1 MTKSSS
7 TLKNTLPKD
16 LLAGL
21 VVSLVALPLCLGI
34 AQASGAPLISGLIS
48 GIIGGI
54 VVGWISQSNTS
65 VSGPAAGLT
74 AVVAAQI
81 TQLGSFE
88 AFLLAVVLA
97 GVIQIF
103 LGIFRAGF
111 ISAFFPLSVIKGL
124 LAAIGIIIILKQI
137 PHLIGDDLDPMGEKA
152 FFQPDGKN
160 TFSEL
165 LAAFADIQHGA
176 LVVGLLSL
184 AILIGWDKIKVLKK
198 SVVPAA
204 LIVVIVSVS
213 LNKLF
218 QMMGSPLTIDP
229 SHLVTV
235 PVTAGAADFAAK
247 ALLHPN
253 WSFLS
258 NPAIYTSAITLAIVA
273 SLETLLNIEAVDK
286 IDPKQQSTPPNRELL
301 AQGIGNVLSGLV
313 GGLPMTS
320 VIVRSSANITAKAET
335 KISAIW
341 HGTLLLV
348 CVMAMPTLLNMIPL
362 SALAAVLIMI
372 GLKLASPKLI
382 KEMWS
387 EGKNQFLPFIITI
400 LAIVF
405 TDLLTG
411 VLIGLAIAIGF
422 ILHSNAR
429 RPLRKIMEKHV
440 GGDVMRI
447 VLSNQVSFLSR
458 SSLQEALRSV
468 PRGGHIMLDAQ
479 NTEYMDPDVRDLI
492 TDFRDTTSKALGVEL
507 SFTGFKDHYPELEDR
522 VQFVDFSS
530 REVQAELTPEK
541 VLKILR
547 EGNERF
553 LGNTQL
559 TRDHLRLVD
568 ATSAGQFPMAAVL
581 GCIDSRA
588 PAEVIFDLSL
598 GDIFS
603 ARVAGNIATE
613 ELLGSLEFA
622 CAVMG
627 SKLIVV
633 MGHTSCGAV
642 NAAVDLLA
650 NAKKASEA
658 TPCGNLDSLITEI
671 QQAINPAKLKE
682 SANWTALE
690 KVIFKNEIARASV
703 IRTISVIRQRS
714 KSLDKLVNE
723 GKIAIVG
730 CLYDVKTGTVNF
742 YQSKDSAAQPLPVN
756 LAPLA

>member
-1 MTKSSS
+1 MTKPSIS
-7 TLKNTLPKD
+7 LKNTLPKD

-21 VVSLVALPLCLGI
+21 VVFLVALPLCLGI
-34 AQASGAPLISGLIS
+34 ALASGAPPISGLIS

-54 VVGWISQSNTS
+54 LVGWLSQSHTS

-74 AVVAAQI
+74 AVVASQI
-81 TQLGSFE
+81 AQLGSFE
-88 AFLLAVVLA
+88 AFLVAVVLA

-111 ISAFFPLSVIKGL
+111 ISAFFPLCVIKGL

-137 PHLIGDDLDPMGEKA
+137 PHLLGDDRDPMGEKS
-152 FFQPDGKN
+152 FLQPDGEN
-160 TFSEL
+160 TFSEIL
-165 LAAFADIQHGA
+165 DALASIQHGA
-176 LVVGLLSL
+176 LIVGLLSL
-184 AILIGWDKIKVLKK
+184 AILISWDKIKFLKK
-198 SVVPAA
+198 SLVPSA
-204 LIVVIVSVS
+204 LIVVIVSVIA
-213 LNKLF
+213 NKIF
-218 QMMGSPLTIDP
+218 QMTGGPLVIEP
-229 SHLVTV
+229 SHLVSV
-235 PVTAGAADFAAK
+235 PVTSGLGDFAAK
-247 ALLHPN
+247 ALAHPD

-258 NPAIYTSAITLAIVA
+258 NPAIYVCAATLAIVA

-301 AQGIGNVLSGLV
+301 AQGIGNVLAGLV

-341 HGTLLLV
+341 HGILLLV
-348 CVMAMPTLLNMIPL
+348 CVIAVPTILNQIPL
-362 SALAAVLIMI
+362 SALAAILIVI
-372 GLKLASPKLI
+372 GLKLASPKLF
-382 KEMWS
+382 KQMWS
-387 EGKNQFLPFIITI
+387 EGKDQFLPFIITI
-400 LAIVF
+400 IAIVF
-405 TDLLTG
+405 TDLLIG
-411 VLIGLAIAIGF
+411 VLIGLAVSIGF
-422 ILHSNAR
+422 ILRNNAQ
-429 RPLRKIMEKHV
+429 RPLKKIMEKHV

-447 VLSNQVSFLSR
+447 VLGNQLTFLGR
-458 SSLQEALRSV
+458 SALDDALRSV

-479 NTEYMDPDVRDLI
+479 NTDFIDPDVRDLI
-492 TDFRDTTSKALGVEL
+492 TDFRDTTCKALGVEL
-507 SFTGFKDHYPELEDR
+507 SLKGFKDQYPQLEDSI
-522 VQFVDFSS
+522 QFVDFSS
-530 REVQAELTPEK
+530 REVQAELNPEK

-553 LGNTQL
+553 LKNTQL

-568 ATSAGQFPMAAVL
+568 ATSAGQYPMAAVL

-588 PAEVIFDLSL
+588 PAEVVFDLGL

-613 ELLGSLEFA
+613 ELIGSLEFA
-622 CAVMG
+622 CAVIG

-642 NAAVDLLA
+642 YAAVDLLA

-658 TPCGNLDSLITEI
+658 TPCGNLDGLITEI
-671 QQAINPAKLKE
+671 QQSINPASLKDCSQW
-682 SANWTALE
+682 SAAD
-690 KVIFKNEIARASV
+690 KAIFNNEIARANV

-714 KSLDKLVNE
+714 KTLDKLVAE

-730 CLYDVKTGTVNF
+730 CLYDVKAGTANF
-742 YQSKDSAAQPLPVN
+742 YQSRDSAAQPLPTD
-756 LAPLA
+756 LAGMA